1 MPFDL
6 FPVSELGA
14 IDRCVE
20 DLVRMAVSQGENRY
34 AAEQIAE
41 LIERRVELSEPAGFA
56 KIEQLIGQRIPA

>member
-20 DLVRMAVSQGENRY
+20 DLVRMAVAGGESHAVSQ
-34 AAEQIAE
+34 QIAE

-56 KIEQLIGQRIPA
+56 RIEQLIGHRIPA